1 MKHEKAHRKRCA
13 FFLKHIWQALSYL
26 GKTMLICPVLA
37 HMMHQAARFPDSRF
51 PIPDS
56 RFPIPDSRFPIPD
69 SRISN

>member
-26 GKTMLICPVLA
+26 GKTTLILPSACPHDASGRTL
-37 HMMHQAARFPDSRF
+37 SRF

-56 RFPIPDSRFPIPD
+56 RFPIPDSR
-69 SRISN
+69 